1 MSLRLEEGG
10 IAVDDET
17 IARARVVA
25 AALLPHGTNV
35 GLPMLRLHLRG
46 PEETRRFV
54 VTTVAEGRKALAHLG
69 FDLAHGPVRFKVASP
84 VLRFRVFGVVGVVV
98 ATALALFFGFLF
110 HLTPGMVVL
119 PPISIVALVFSLAS
133 VQETVRIGLEGIGT
147 EWLGRRRFVPI
158 SAVREVRSGVA
169 PPKAN
174 EAELAEQLGTR
185 FGVTVQL
192 HAGDDLEIEVPDAEQ
207 AEVIAERVQEA
218 MDVSKAAEHPI
229 SPALLRP
236 PGASATA
243 WIQRLRAAGAG
254 ANATLRVAP
263 VDEAELWAVLDNAA
277 ARPEDRAAAAVAL
290 TTHGDDAK
298 KRVRVAAKTVVDDRL
313 RIVLEA
319 AAGEDEKA
327 LEAALASV
335 DEECQDGRG

>member
-10 IAVDDET
+10 LVADDEA
-17 IARARVVA
+17 IARTRVVA

-35 GLPMLRLHLRG
+35 GLPMLRLQLKG

-84 VLRFRVFGVVGVVV
+84 ILRFRVFGVVAVAV
-98 ATALALFFGFLF
+98 ATVLAVFFGFLF
-110 HLTPGMVVL
+110 HLTRGAVVL
-119 PPISIVALVFSLAS
+119 APISIVMLFALLGSL
-133 VQETVRIGLEGIGT
+133 QETVRIGLEGIAT

-169 PPKAN
+169 PPRAN

-192 HAGDDLEIEVPDAEQ
+192 HTGDDLEIEVPDAEQ

-218 MDVSKAAEHPI
+218 MDVSKAAAHPI
-229 SPALLRP
+229 SPSLLRP
-236 PGASATA
+236 PGASASE
-243 WIQRLRAAGAG
+243 WIRRLRAAGAG
-254 ANATLRVAP
+254 ANAQLRVAP
-263 VDEAELWAVLDNAA
+263 VDEAELWAVLGNPT

-290 TTHGDDAK
+290 TILGDEAK
-298 KRVRVAAKTVVDDRL
+298 KRVRIAAVTVVEDSL
-313 RIVLEA
+313 RTALEA
-319 AAGEDEKA
+319 AAGDDEQA
-327 LEAALASV
+327 LEAALSLMN
-335 DEECQDGRG
+335 EERQRDP